1 MGKSSVD
8 CVKAYQ
14 KAAATDKWTEIIMR
28 AITKKVAKRWR
39 IVTFRGRNGGEWRGI
54 VDALAIRK
62 DTSRP
67 NKDHLKRGDLFDI
80 MVIQMKGG
88 SAKFP
93 TMSEKERLKAVAK
106 YYRAKHVLL
115 FEWKNGKRT
124 QFYVLNNKLEWTKKT
139 ASELFGI

>member
-8 CVKAYQ
+8 WVKAQQ
-14 KAAATDKWTEIIMR
+14 KAVATDKWTEIIMR
-28 AITKKVAKRWR
+28 AIAKKVAKRWKF
-39 IVTFRGRNGGEWRGI
+39 VSFRGSRGGEWRGI

-67 NKDHLKRGDLFDI
+67 NKDRLKRGDLFDI

-93 TMSEKERLKAVAK
+93 TPEEKERLKAVAN
-106 YYRAKHVLL
+106 YYRAKNVVL
-115 FEWKNGKRT
+115 FEWKKGKKT
-124 QFYVLNNKLEWTKKT
+124 QFYVLNKKKEWKEIT
-139 ASELFGI
+139 ASELFGT